1 MVPLRVYLPG
11 VPTGVGWLGGAPAPS
26 VMAMTTKKTHK
37 QRERTHSASAGRSD
51 VRSWLGLLVVLGPVL
66 LVSMDGS
73 ILFLAM
79 PRVSQALT
87 PTADQALWIL
97 DGYGFAVGSL
107 LIAFG
112 NIGDRYGR
120 LRLLTVGAATFG
132 LASTAAAFAST
143 PELLIVCR
151 VLMGVAGA
159 TLLPSAL
166 AVLSELFPEPRRRA
180 RAIGIFAAAFAA
192 GFAVGPVVG
201 GLLLERF
208 WWGSVFLVNLPV
220 IALFLAFAPVL
231 LGEVRAA
238 RPGRVDALSV
248 LTSAAGL
255 MFTIYGLK
263 HLAADGIAVL
273 PVGAMAGGAALLIW
287 FAARQRR
294 LVHPLI
300 DFSLFRDRVF
310 TIAIITGLLPLAAW
324 SATAYLAGIYL
335 QSVLD
340 LDVLHAALLALPGAA
355 VLTVTSV
362 VVPGIVDRV
371 GKRAVLVTGHFAI
384 AAGLLA
390 LLATTATGGIGW
402 YIASTAVAG
411 IGYGISFA
419 VVADTAVGAVPAERA
434 GAAGAIAETSNEMG
448 NALGIALLGSLA
460 ALVFRLQG
468 PDLAPTLD
476 ETLQLPGLGA
486 AVAAEAKAA
495 FVTGL
500 HIVAITASALHA
512 ALGAVALRR
521 LPKGESGGTPEASAD
536 PVPTSDHLE
545 TKA

>member
-1 MVPLRVYLPG
+1 
-11 VPTGVGWLGGAPAPS
+11 
-26 VMAMTTKKTHK
+26 MTTKTQKLRGGT
-37 QRERTHSASAGRSD
+37 RAASGGRPGP
-51 VRSWLGLLVVLGPVL
+51 RSWLGLIVVLGPVL

-120 LRLLTVGAATFG
+120 LRLLTAGAAVFG
-132 LASTAAAFAST
+132 LASAAAAFAPT
-143 PELLIVCR
+143 PGLLIAFR
-151 VLMGVAGA
+151 VLMGIAGA

-166 AVLSELFPEPRRRA
+166 AVLSELFPQPRRRA

-192 GFAVGPVVG
+192 GFAVGPVLG

-220 IALFLAFAPVL
+220 IALFLVFAPVL
-231 LGEVRAA
+231 LGEVRSA
-238 RPGRVDALSV
+238 RPGRVDVPSV
-248 LTSAAGL
+248 VSSAAGL
-255 MFTIYGLK
+255 LLAIYGLK
-263 HLAADGIAVL
+263 HLAADGVAAP
-273 PVGAMAGGAALLIW
+273 PVVAMLAGGALLAW
-287 FAARQRR
+287 FAARQRG
-294 LVHPLI
+294 LDHPLI

-310 TIAIITGLLPLAAW
+310 TIAVITGLLPLAAW
-324 SATAYLAGIYL
+324 SAAAYLTGIHL
-335 QSVLD
+335 QSVLG
-340 LDVLHAALLALPGAA
+340 LDVLDAALLALPGAA

-362 VVPGIVDRV
+362 VVPGFVDRL

-390 LLATTATGGIGW
+390 LLATTAGGGIGW
-402 YIASTAVAG
+402 YVASTAVAG

-434 GAAGAIAETSNEMG
+434 GAAGAIAETSNEIG

-468 PDLAPTLD
+468 PGLAPTLD
-476 ETLQLPGLGA
+476 ETLQLPGLG
-486 AVAAEAKAA
+486 VAAAADAKTA

-500 HIVAITASALHA
+500 HIVAVTASALHA
-512 ALGAVALRR
+512 ALGAAALRL
-521 LPKGESGGTPEASAD
+521 LPKRERAGTPEPPAG
-536 PVPTSDHLE
+536 PVPVRDEPPASPPAPGQE
-545 TKA
+545 SQSV